1 MAAQTD
7 WDSMVGKVLYKSTLP
22 PVHIDSSPLHIDSS
36 PLPTMQLEHF
46 KVSWIRSLNKVVS
59 SSGVPLSALFPL
71 TQEIHIHTLNYST
84 NINDSV
90 KSFLITENKVDLFP
104 LFL

>member
-1 MAAQTD
+1 MSAQTD
-7 WDSMVGKVLYKSTLP
+7 WDSMVGKVLYKSTLS
-22 PVHIDSSPLHIDSS
+22 PVHIDSP
-36 PLPTMQLEHF
+36 PVPTMQLEHF
-46 KVSWIRSLNKVVS
+46 KISWIRSLNNVVS
-59 SSGVPLSALFPL
+59 SSGMPLSALFPF

-90 KSFLITENKVDLFP
+90 KSFLISEDRVYLFP

>member
-22 PVHIDSSPLHIDSS
+22 PVHIDSP
-36 PLPTMQLEHF
+36 PLPTMQLEPF

>member
-22 PVHIDSSPLHIDSS
+22 PVHIDSP